1 MRFTPKTAFGR
12 LIYVLAFLLLV
23 FAAFATLL
31 LRGLGLGRSGQAIT
45 DLAVV
50 NVEFARVLQAKSLP
64 LPNTIVIQT
73 KAPRLSKY
81 ALPAQVETQ
90 KGVQQ
95 YFGANTEVGFER
107 SDSSHLWIK
116 EPGRSDWVRV
126 QLPPFIQM
134 FLQLSIWMLIIGL
147 ASILAA
153 AWAAHRWLI
162 RPIERLSEQV
172 VSLGGDPNAILVADP
187 KSSREVLILYD
198 ALKQAWLQQQQT
210 IHEREFFLA
219 GVSHDLRTP
228 LSRLRFAIELNE
240 HSHAPGRDAMAK
252 DIDEMD
258 DIIHQFVAFARDGV
272 DEEMLYT
279 DLSPLLSD
287 LREEAHAR
295 GHIWHTTMPE
305 QCLMPLRVLSIR
317 RAIRNLMRNA
327 ELHGAQPF
335 ELFVESKQGS
345 VAIEIRDNGLG
356 VPPEKI
362 SQLGQA
368 FYRVDASRSGV
379 PGSGLG
385 LALVQRTIMQ
395 HDGTIRLSNRQGGGL
410 IAHIE
415 LPLAS

>member
-1 MRFTPKTAFGR
+1 
-12 LIYVLAFLLLV
+12 
-23 FAAFATLL
+23 
-31 LRGLGLGRSGQAIT
+31 
-45 DLAVV
+45 
-50 NVEFARVLQAKSLP
+50 
-64 LPNTIVIQT
+64 
-73 KAPRLSKY
+73 
-81 ALPAQVETQ
+81 
-90 KGVQQ
+90 
-95 YFGANTEVGFER
+95 
-107 SDSSHLWIK
+107 
-116 EPGRSDWVRV
+116 
-126 QLPPFIQM
+126 
-134 FLQLSIWMLIIGL
+134 
-147 ASILAA
+147 
-153 AWAAHRWLI
+153 
-162 RPIERLSEQV
+162 
-172 VSLGGDPNAILVADP
+172 LGGDPNAILVADP

-198 ALKQAWLQQQQT
+198 ALKQAWLQQQQA

-272 DEEMLYT
+272 DEEMVYT

-345 VAIEIRDNGLG
+345 VAIDIRDNGLG